1 MGISYQASDIFNKM
15 KLLST
20 IVAVASAANNW
31 WPGQPG
37 GAACGSQLTYESDTV
52 AVNSTCTVSF
62 NGQTPQHV
70 SIPNCFNAGQGSFDS
85 IDCDIIVG
93 GGTLDVLVFWEQAG
107 NETWVDESTC
117 GNWTDIDVSCSD
129 NGAPPAGKRVGN
141 IANNYHSG
149 TDTVKLNFDVY
160 GLDEGGTAI
169 AFADQAGN
177 SANIINA
184 TCSSRGSIT
193 YGSNSITITKSRDG
207 TELLNQIEIFTEAQI
222 SNIKST
228 IA

>member
-37 GAACGSQLTYESDTV
+37 GAACGSQLTFESDSV
-52 AVNSTCTVSF
+52 AVNSTCTVKL
-62 NGQTPQHV
+62 NGFAAQHV

-85 IDCDIIVG
+85 IDCEIVVG
-93 GGTLDVLVFWEQAG
+93 GGSLDVVVFWEQAG
-107 NETWVDESTC
+107 NDTWVDASTC

-129 NGAPPAGKRVGN
+129 NGAPPAGKLIGN
-141 IANNYHSG
+141 IANNYHSK
-149 TDTVKLNFDVY
+149 DDLVKLNFDVY
-160 GLDEGGTAI
+160 GAGDDGAAV
-169 AFADQAGN
+169 AFAIQNGEVGT
-177 SANIINA
+177 IVNA
-184 TCSSRGSIT
+184 TCPSCGTITFDDNSVSIT
-193 YGSNSITITKSRDG
+193 AGDG
-207 TELLNQIEIFTEAQI
+207 GELLNQIEVFTTNQL